1 MDGRCIGWPQQGGR
15 RLGSTGSPRPTREDR
30 ALLAQRQV
38 GIVNDVAGMGEGAR
52 RIEQRVEIE
61 WTVVAPVTRHG
72 SPREFLARAFA
83 RPSRIFLNVSS
94 GGDDL
99 VGIAETF
106 KCLRK
111 ELLRRA

>member
-1 MDGRCIGWPQQGGR
+1 
-15 RLGSTGSPRPTREDR
+15 
-30 ALLAQRQV
+30 
-38 GIVNDVAGMGEGAR
+38 MGKGAC
-52 RIEQRVEIE
+52 RIQQRVEIE

-72 SPREFLARAFA
+72 SPLTFLVRGIRLRGVRRAA
-83 RPSRIFLNVSS
+83 VSIFFSNASS

-99 VGIAETF
+99 VGVAETF

>member
-1 MDGRCIGWPQQGGR
+1 
-15 RLGSTGSPRPTREDR
+15 
-30 ALLAQRQV
+30 
-38 GIVNDVAGMGEGAR
+38 MGEGAC
-52 RIEQRVEIE
+52 RIQQRVEIE

-72 SPREFLARAFA
+72 SPLAFLVRGV
-83 RPSRIFLNVSS
+83 RVCDRLDFLSNASS
-94 GGDDL
+94 GGEDL